1 MTGRNMTQ
9 ATMAKKGM
17 FKVLVCDDLAE
28 EGLALFRAQKNFEL
42 LIKTK
47 QPPEELK
54 KLIADA
60 DACVVRSSTQIT
72 REVIEAGIK
81 LKVIGRAGVGL
92 DNVDVEAASKRGI
105 VVVNT
110 PGGNTISAA
119 ELTFC
124 LLTTMARNIPEA
136 NNSVKRGEWER
147 KKFTGVEL
155 YEKTLGV
162 FGLGRIGT
170 EVAKRAQ
177 AFGMKVIAYDPY
189 LRAEK
194 ALQIGVEVVKI
205 DDLFSRADF
214 ISLHL
219 PLTAEN
225 RYMIGEKEFAK
236 MKKGVRIVN
245 CARGGLIDEKAL
257 ARAIEMGKVA
267 GAALDVFE
275 SEPPTKDLELLR
287 LPQVIATPHQG
298 ASTEEAQIAVALD
311 VAQSIIDY
319 LHGKGSKNAVNIPFV
334 ESDVLEQIRPYL
346 YLGEKLGLYLAQVL
360 EGQILQIDVQY
371 LGQSAEWE
379 TTPITV
385 SILKG
390 LLTLILAENVNYV
403 NAPVLAKERGIKVTE
418 SKSST
423 SEHYSNL
430 LQVDVRTDRKQSRV
444 AGTVIS
450 PEDTRIVTIDA
461 TNVETVPE
469 GYLLLISNKDVP
481 GIVGQIGT
489 LLGNNHVNIAGMT
502 LGRDMPGGQAKTL
515 LKIDSAIPDDLMRQI
530 KQAKNVLDAKLIKL

>member
-1 MTGRNMTQ
+1 MTQ
-9 ATMAKKGM
+9 ATMAKKGT
-17 FKVLVCDDLAE
+17 FKILVCDELAE
-28 EGLALFRAQKNFEL
+28 EGLALFRAQQNFEVL
-42 LIKTK
+42 VKTK
-47 QPPEELK
+47 QPLEELK

-60 DACVVRSSTQIT
+60 DACVVRSGTQIT
-72 REVIEAGIK
+72 AEVIQAGAK

-170 EVAKRAQ
+170 EVTKRAQ

-189 LRAEK
+189 LRADK
-194 ALQIGVEVVKI
+194 ALQIGVEAVQV
-205 DDLFSRADF
+205 DELLSRADF
-214 ISLHL
+214 ITLHM
-219 PLTAEN
+219 PLTADN
-225 RYMIGEKEFAK
+225 KHMIGEKEFAK

-257 ARAIEMGKVA
+257 AKAIASGKVA

-275 SEPPTKDLELLR
+275 SEPPPKDLELLR
-287 LPQVIATPHQG
+287 LPQVVATPHQG
-298 ASTEEAQIAVALD
+298 ASTEEAQIAVAVD
-311 VAQSIIDY
+311 VAQGIIDY

-334 ESDVLEQIRPYL
+334 DADVLEQIKPYL
-346 YLGEKLGLYLAQVL
+346 YLAEKLGLYLAQVI
-360 EGQILQIDVQY
+360 EGRILQIDIHY
-371 LGQSAEWE
+371 LGQAASCE

-385 SILKG
+385 SMLKG
-390 LLTLILAENVNYV
+390 LLTPILAENVNYV

-423 SEHYSNL
+423 SDHYSNL
-430 LQVDVRTDRKQSRV
+430 LQVEVRTDKKQSRV

-450 PEDTRIVTIDA
+450 REDTRIVTIDSF
-461 TNVETVPE
+461 NVEAVPD
-469 GYLLLISNKDVP
+469 GYLLLISNNDVP

-489 LLGNNHVNIAGMT
+489 LLGNNKVNIAGMT
-502 LGRDMPGGQAKTL
+502 LGRDVPGGHAKTL
-515 LKIDSAIPDDLMRQI
+515 LKIDSAITDDLMRQI
-530 KQAKNVLDAKLIKL
+530 KQAKNILDAKLIRL

>member
-1 MTGRNMTQ
+1 
-9 ATMAKKGM
+9 M
-17 FKVLVCDDLAE
+17 FKILVCDELSE
-28 EGLALFRAQKNFEL
+28 EGLLIFQAQKNFKIL
-42 LIKTK
+42 VKTK
-47 QPPEELK
+47 QSVEELK

-60 DACVVRSSTQIT
+60 DACVVRSGTQIT
-72 REVIEAGIK
+72 REVIEAGAR

-155 YEKTLGV
+155 YEKTLGI

-189 LRAEK
+189 LRADK
-194 ALQIGVEVVKI
+194 ALQIGVEAVKI
-205 DDLFSRADF
+205 DELLSRADF
-214 ISLHL
+214 ITLHM
-219 PLTAEN
+219 PLTPEN
-225 RYMIGEKEFAK
+225 RHMIGAKEFEK

-257 ARAIEMGKVA
+257 AQAIAGGNVA

-275 SEPPTKDLELLR
+275 SEPPPKDLKLLG
-287 LPQVIATPHQG
+287 LPQVVVTPHQG
-298 ASTEEAQIAVALD
+298 ASTEEAQIAVAVD
-311 VAQSIIDY
+311 VAQSIIDC
-319 LHGKGSKNAVNIPFV
+319 LNGKGSKNAVNIPFV
-334 ESDVLEQIRPYL
+334 DSEVLEQIKPYL
-346 YLGEKLGLYLAQVL
+346 YLAEKLGLYLAQVL
-360 EGQILQIDVQY
+360 EGHILQVNIHY
-371 LGQSAEWE
+371 LGQAAECE

-390 LLTLILAENVNYV
+390 LLTPILAENVNYV

-423 SEHYSNL
+423 SDHYSNL
-430 LQVDVRTDRKQSRV
+430 LQVDVRTDKKQSRV

-450 PEDTRIVTIDA
+450 REDTRIVMID
-461 TNVETVPE
+461 TYNVEAVPD
-469 GYLLLISNKDVP
+469 GYLLLISNNDVP

-489 LLGNNHVNIAGMT
+489 LLGNNGVNIAGMT

-515 LKIDSAIPDDLMRQI
+515 LKIDSAISDDLMRQI
-530 KQAKNVLDAKLIKL
+530 KQAKNILDAKLIKL